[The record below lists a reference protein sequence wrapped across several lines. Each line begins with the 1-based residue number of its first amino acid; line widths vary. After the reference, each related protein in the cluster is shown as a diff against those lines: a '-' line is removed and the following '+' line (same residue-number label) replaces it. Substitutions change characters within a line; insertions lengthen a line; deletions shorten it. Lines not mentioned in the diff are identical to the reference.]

1 MTMSNKTE
9 ILEEYVAA
17 TDKLNDLKLRE
28 AQSPCP
34 VTDET
39 IVIQPQ
45 FGDEMNEL
53 TRKCAQL
60 NMILE
65 AMEASED

>member
-1 MTMSNKTE
+1 MSNKSE
-9 ILEEYVAA
+9 ILEEYTAA
-17 TDKLNDLKLRE
+17 TDKLNDLKLKE
-28 AQSPCP
+28 VQSPCP
-34 VTDET
+34 VTGET

-45 FGDEMNEL
+45 FGDEMNKL